1 MFEVSITRL
10 DRRAIFKARYYF
22 AVTSFGIF
30 ELFASKEFL
39 FYDSSFPKYVMRS
52 MPLDTWTLTTH
63 SSGQHLFFFFFFF
76 KSVTFPAWV
85 IVVSCNLVLRVET
98 SEKLVIPESI
108 PDMIPEVN

>member
-1 MFEVSITRL
+1 
-10 DRRAIFKARYYF
+10 
-22 AVTSFGIF
+22 
-30 ELFASKEFL
+30 
-39 FYDSSFPKYVMRS
+39 MRS

-63 SSGQHLFFFFFFF
+63 SSGQHLLFFF

-98 SEKLVIPESI
+98 SEKLAIPESI